1 MLVII
6 FLIKIMLF
14 VLFLIGENYGDME
27 IIRKCVLEFFLDRI
41 KYFFFNE
48 V

>member
-27 IIRKCVLEFFLDRI
+27 IIRKGVLEFFLDRI